1 MVKKI
6 IIRLG
11 LLMLIVILANLIY
24 SRFFFEADLNK
35 HADIIEKIRQ
45 LDPQTEIL
53 YLGESSNFT
62 TRCDDSLRLSISDFL
77 KDWYPTL
84 VVNDL
89 THAAVHA
96 GMYYRYL
103 QNIPTTLP
111 IKTVVVTLNLRS
123 FNANWIYSDLET
135 PLQKSIV
142 LLKPYPPLVN
152 RFLLSFKACDIKTD
166 KEREHQFKQYWE
178 KHHFSVPF
186 ALPYKNVIVWD
197 KAKFNS
203 GVLYTN
209 GNKNWELT
217 SLACHYIKT
226 YAFQITDNNPRI
238 GDFDKI
244 VALAKKRGWNLVFNL
259 MAENT
264 QKAEQM
270 VGPELVWFIHQN
282 RQYLVNRYQ
291 AMGVMV
297 VDNLELVN
305 DREYI
310 DQNWTTE
317 HYAQTGRQQIAAN
330 LADSLQK
337 FYGKAY
343 TPVTYRPHTPMLFF
357 TNCETTG
364 QWQQGQTL
372 TTEQAFS
379 GQQSSKTDSTAPY
392 SITLSLPVSIMAHDF
407 LNRVS
412 VSFMCLNPQNTPNA
426 MVVFQT
432 PGFENPLTN
441 TFQINTLPNGQWQKV
456 SCQFAIDEAIHRAS
470 ELKLFV
476 HNPSQAPIFI
486 DDITIRWQ

>member
-11 LLMLIVILANLIY
+11 LLMLIFIASNWVYKL
-24 SRFFFEADLNK
+24 FFFEADLQK
-35 HADIIEKIRQ
+35 HADFIETIRQ
-45 LDPQTEIL
+45 LDPNTEIL

-62 TRCDDSLRLSISDFL
+62 TRCDDSLRQSISDFL
-77 KDWYPTL
+77 KQWYPTL

-103 QNIPTTLP
+103 QNLP
-111 IKTVVVTLNLRS
+111 PQNAIKTVVVTLNLRS

-142 LLKPYPPLVN
+142 LFKPYPPLVN
-152 RFLLSFKACDIKTD
+152 RFLLSFKAYDVKTT
-166 KEREHQFKQYWE
+166 KEREQQFKREWK

-186 ALPYKNVIVWD
+186 VLPYKNVIEWD
-197 KAKFNS
+197 KAVFHN
-203 GVLYTN
+203 GVLYSN

-217 SLACHYIKT
+217 ALACHYIKT

-238 GDFDKI
+238 RDFDKI
-244 VALAKKRGWNLVFNL
+244 VALAKKQGWNLVFNL

-270 VGPELVWFIHQN
+270 VGPELVWFIRQN
-282 RQYLVNRYQ
+282 RDYLVNRYQ
-291 AMGVMV
+291 KMGVLV
-297 VDNLELVN
+297 VDNLELVP

-337 FYGKAY
+337 FYKQAY
-343 TPVTYRPHTPMLFF
+343 TPITSPAHTPMLFF
-357 TNCETTG
+357 TNCETSG
-364 QWQQGQTL
+364 QWHQGQTL

-379 GQQSSKTDSTAPY
+379 GQRSSKTDNTNPY
-392 SITLSLPVSIMAHDF
+392 SITLSLPVAIMPNDF

-412 VSFMCLNPQNTPNA
+412 VSFMCLNPQNTSNA
-426 MVVFQT
+426 RVVFQT
-432 PGFENPLTN
+432 PGFENPLPN
-441 TFQINTLPNGQWQKV
+441 TFQINTIDNGQWQKV
-456 SCQFAIDEAIHRAS
+456 TCEFLIPEAIHRAS

-476 HNPSQAPIFI
+476 HNPSPEPIFI
-486 DDITIRWQ
+486 DDITIQWH